1 VVYLPIHQTAKAFQL
16 QSVNPAIPTSQRAIM
31 ISDLKLI
38 HSKQF
43 LLGERD
49 AMVFGVMK
57 QELS

>member
-1 VVYLPIHQTAKAFQL
+1 
-16 QSVNPAIPTSQRAIM
+16 M

-38 HSKQF
+38 HSNHF

-57 QELS
+57 QELSETRRKEERTMFNLDWYIQK